1 MGFNFRKSI
10 KIGKNLKLNISKSGV
25 STSVKVGNVTHN
37 SKRGTTINLGNGLS
51 YKVGNSKKKISK

>member
-10 KIGKNLKLNISKSGV
+10 KIGKNIKLNISKSGV

-37 SKRGTTINLGNGLS
+37 SKRGTTVNLGHGLS
-51 YKVGNSKKKISK
+51 YHFGKKKSDKTK